1 MKGKRSKLVRIS
13 PSGTELHQPMIF
25 SLFFFDIPGELN
37 THDEI
42 SDLSLLENIK
52 PKRDGGHFEVLVKG
66 WRQIKEKMRY

>member
-1 MKGKRSKLVRIS
+1 
-13 PSGTELHQPMIF
+13 MIF